1 MIDVFIHYTQT
12 HTLIYIHIEK
22 QEVNYICERDQR
34 EREVKKNGGLE
45 EFDASFR
52 DGVSVE
58 FRIVGGESD
67 DRRRNNGCCLPRR
80 G

>member
-1 MIDVFIHYTQT
+1 MREI
-12 HTLIYIHIEK
+12 
-22 QEVNYICERDQR
+22 R
-34 EREVKKNGGLE
+34 EREREIKKNGVLE

-67 DRRRNNGCCLPRR
+67 DRRLNNGCCLPRR